1 MRKPRLSEASGA
13 FRYPAFRRVWVT
25 GVLIALAAWTER
37 LAAGW
42 LILTETD
49 SVFLTAVSFAVRQA
63 PGLIA
68 APIAGA
74 LSDRM
79 PRSRLLGLA
88 AAFRAVLLALLA
100 LFALSGL
107 EPLWVAFVLI
117 ALAGVAHSFETPCTQ
132 ALVTDSVPRRA
143 AMNAVAL
150 QSVGARGVGAL
161 GGLLGGVV
169 IASYGIP
176 AALFAGAAVSLAGGL
191 VVATMRPPAARSAR
205 PGRRDTSVLSDVAD
219 GLRVMFSVP
228 LVRTLLLLAVL
239 VEMFGFAYHSV
250 LPAVARN
257 VLEVGEVGLGVLT
270 MMAGFGS
277 LAGVLAL
284 TAIGNVGRRGLLL
297 IGITLGYGAF
307 LVSFA
312 SSGLFPLSLALNH
325 RRGRDGGCLRRDA
338 VDPAATVRA
347 RPHARP
353 RHRRLGVRHRLR
365 MGRLPDP
372 RCRRRIRRRAVGP
385 GRHGNAGSADRPR
398 RRRRCP
404 QAARGVTERAGN
416 CTGYGECSDSHA
428 A

>member
-1 MRKPRLSEASGA
+1 MRRSRLKAARGA

-49 SVFLTAVSFAVRQA
+49 SVFLTAASFAVRQA

-74 LSDRM
+74 ISDRV
-79 PRSRLLGLA
+79 PRNRLLGIA
-88 AAFRAVLLALLA
+88 AACRAVLLALLA

-117 ALAGVAHSFETPCTQ
+117 ALAGVGHAFETPSTQ

-150 QSVGARGVGAL
+150 QSVGARAMGAM

-169 IASYGIP
+169 IANYGIP
-176 AALFAGAAVSLAGGL
+176 AALFAGAVVSLAGAL
-191 VVATMRPPAARSAR
+191 VVGTMHPVARRGAR
-205 PGRRDTSVLSDVAD
+205 TELRDRSILGDVAD

-228 LVRTLLLLAVL
+228 LVRTLLALAVL

-257 VLEVGEVGLGVLT
+257 VLEVGEVGLGVLS

-277 LAGVLAL
+277 LAGVIAL
-284 TAIGNVGRRGLLL
+284 TAIGNVRRKGLLL
-297 IGITLGYGAF
+297 IGITLGYGGFLLAF
-307 LVSFA
+307 G
-312 SSGLFPLSLALNH
+312 SSGVFPLSLILMTGVGAMAAAFDAMQWVLLQQYVPDNM
-325 RRGRDGGCLRRDA
+325 RGRAIGGWVFAIGFGWTGYLALGA
-338 VDPAATVRA
+338 VAEYVGVQWALAATGTLVVLTGLA
-347 RPHARP
+347 AAAVSPK
-353 RHRRLGVRHRLR
+353 LR
-365 MGRLPDP
+365 
-372 RCRRRIRRRAVGP
+372 
-385 GRHGNAGSADRPR
+385 SA
-398 RRRRCP
+398 
-404 QAARGVTERAGN
+404 
-416 CTGYGECSDSHA
+416 
-428 A
+428 

>member
-1 MRKPRLSEASGA
+1 MRDSRLSAATGA
-13 FRYPAFRRVWVT
+13 FRYPRFRRVWVT

-49 SVFLTAVSFAVRQA
+49 SVFLTAASFAARQA

-74 LSDRM
+74 ISDRM
-79 PRSRLLGLA
+79 PRNRLLGIA
-88 AAFRAVLLALLA
+88 AACRAVLLALLA

-117 ALAGVAHSFETPCTQ
+117 ALAGVGHSFETPSTQ
-132 ALVTDSVPRRA
+132 ALVTDSVPRRS

-161 GGLLGGVV
+161 GGLIGGLV

-176 AALFAGAAVSLAGGL
+176 AALFAGALVSLIGSL
-191 VVATMRPPAARSAR
+191 VVGTMPPPASRNARAE
-205 PGRRDTSVLSDVAD
+205 RRDTSVLRDVAD

-228 LVRTLLLLAVL
+228 LVRTLLALAVL
-239 VEMFGFAYHSV
+239 VEIFGFAYHSV

-257 VLEVGEVGLGVLT
+257 VLAVDEVGLGVLS

-284 TAIGNVGRRGLLL
+284 TAVGNVRRKGALL

-307 LVSFA
+307 LLVFA
-312 SSGLFPLSLALNH
+312 FSGVFPLSLVLITGVGAMAAAFDAMQWTLLQQYVPDDM
-325 RRGRDGGCLRRDA
+325 RGRAIGGWVFAIGFGWVGYLA
-338 VDPAATVRA
+338 LGGAAETVGVQPALAATGAMVV
-347 RPHARP
+347 
-353 RHRRLGVRHRLR
+353 LTGL
-365 MGRLPDP
+365 
-372 RCRRRIRRRAVGP
+372 AVAAVAP
-385 GRHGNAGSADRPR
+385 KLHSA
-398 RRRRCP
+398 
-404 QAARGVTERAGN
+404 
-416 CTGYGECSDSHA
+416 
-428 A
+428 

>member
-1 MRKPRLSEASGA
+1 MVPGA

-49 SVFLTAVSFAVRQA
+49 SVFLTAASFAVRQA

-74 LSDRM
+74 ISDRM
-79 PRSRLLGLA
+79 PRSRLLGIA
-88 AAFRAVLLALLA
+88 AVFRAVLLALLA

-117 ALAGVAHSFETPCTQ
+117 ALAGVAHSFETPSTQ

-143 AMNAVAL
+143 AMNAVSL
-150 QSVGARGVGAL
+150 QSVGARGIGAL
-161 GGLLGGVV
+161 GGLFGGVV
-169 IASYGIP
+169 IANYGIP
-176 AALFAGAAVSLAGGL
+176 AAMLAGAAVALVGGL
-191 VVATMRPPAARSAR
+191 VVGTMPPPASRGARR
-205 PGRRDTSVLSDVAD
+205 GRRDTSVLKDVAD

-228 LVRTLLLLAVL
+228 LVRTLLVLAVL

-284 TAIGNVGRRGLLL
+284 TAIGNARRRGLLL

-307 LVSFA
+307 LAAFA
-312 SSGLFPLSLALNH
+312 ASGVFGLSLALITGVGAMAAAFDAMQWILLQQYVPDH
-325 RRGRDGGCLRRDA
+325 MRGRAIGGWVFAIGFGWIGYLTLGA
-338 VDPAATVRA
+338 VAESIGVQWALAATGTLVILTGFA
-347 RPHARP
+347 AAAVAPK
-353 RHRRLGVRHRLR
+353 LR
-365 MGRLPDP
+365 
-372 RCRRRIRRRAVGP
+372 
-385 GRHGNAGSADRPR
+385 SA
-398 RRRRCP
+398 
-404 QAARGVTERAGN
+404 
-416 CTGYGECSDSHA
+416 
-428 A
+428 

>member
-1 MRKPRLSEASGA
+1 MRKPRLSEATGA
-13 FRYPAFRRVWVT
+13 FQYPSFRRVWVT

-79 PRSRLLGLA
+79 PRSRLLGIA

-176 AALFAGAAVSLAGGL
+176 AAMFAGAAVSLAGGL
-191 VVATMRPPAARSAR
+191 VVGTMRPPAARSAR
-205 PGRRDTSVLSDVAD
+205 PGRGDTSVLRDVAD

-228 LVRTLLLLAVL
+228 LVRSLLLLAVL

-277 LAGVLAL
+277 LAGVLVL
-284 TAIGNVGRRGLLL
+284 TATSNVRRRGLLL
-297 IGITLGYGAF
+297 IGITLGYGAA

-312 SSGLFPLSLALNH
+312 TSGLFPLSLALITGVGAMAAAFDAMQWTLLQQYVPDNM
-325 RRGRDGGCLRRDA
+325 RGRAIGGWVFAIGFGWVGYLTLGA
-338 VDPAATVRA
+338 VAEAVGVQWALAATGALVVLTGLTA
-347 RPHARP
+347 AAVAP
-353 RHRRLGVRHRLR
+353 RLR
-365 MGRLPDP
+365 
-372 RCRRRIRRRAVGP
+372 
-385 GRHGNAGSADRPR
+385 SA
-398 RRRRCP
+398 
-404 QAARGVTERAGN
+404 
-416 CTGYGECSDSHA
+416 
-428 A
+428 

>member
-1 MRKPRLSEASGA
+1 M
-13 FRYPAFRRVWVT
+13 WVT

-49 SVFLTAVSFAVRQA
+49 SVFLTAASFAVRQA

-79 PRSRLLGLA
+79 PRSRLLAIA

-107 EPLWVAFVLI
+107 HPLWVAFVLI

-161 GGLLGGVV
+161 GGLMGGVV
-169 IASYGIP
+169 IANYGIP
-176 AALFAGAAVSLAGGL
+176 AAMFAGAVVSLAGGL
-191 VVATMRPPAARSAR
+191 VVGTMPPPVARSAR
-205 PGRRDTSVLSDVAD
+205 PAARDTSVLRDVAD
-219 GLRVMFSVP
+219 GLQVMFSVP
-228 LVRTLLLLAVL
+228 LVRTLLALAVL
-239 VEMFGFAYHSV
+239 VEIFGFAYHSV

-257 VLEVGEVGLGVLT
+257 VLAVGEVGLGVLT

-284 TAIGNVGRRGLLL
+284 TAIGSVRRKGLLL
-297 IGITLGYGAF
+297 IGITLGYGAS
-307 LVSFA
+307 LLAFA
-312 SSGLFPLSLALNH
+312 SSGLFPLSLALITGVGAMAAAFDAMQWTLLQQYVPDNM
-325 RRGRDGGCLRRDA
+325 RGRAIGGWVFAIGFGWIGYLTLGA
-338 VDPAATVRA
+338 VAESVGVQWALAATGALVVLTGLTA
-347 RPHARP
+347 AAVAPK
-353 RHRRLGVRHRLR
+353 LR
-365 MGRLPDP
+365 
-372 RCRRRIRRRAVGP
+372 
-385 GRHGNAGSADRPR
+385 SA
-398 RRRRCP
+398 
-404 QAARGVTERAGN
+404 
-416 CTGYGECSDSHA
+416 
-428 A
+428 

>member
-1 MRKPRLSEASGA
+1 MRKPRFAAAPGA
-13 FRYPAFRRVWVT
+13 FRYPPFRYPPFRRVWVT

-49 SVFLTAVSFAVRQA
+49 SVFLTAASFAVRQA

-74 LSDRM
+74 ISDRV
-79 PRSRLLGLA
+79 PRNRLLGIA
-88 AAFRAVLLALLA
+88 AACRAVLLALLA
-100 LFALSGL
+100 IFALSGL

-117 ALAGVAHSFETPCTQ
+117 ALAGVAHSFETPSTQ

-150 QSVGARGVGAL
+150 QSVGARGMGAL
-161 GGLLGGVV
+161 GGLIGGVV

-176 AALFAGAAVSLAGGL
+176 AALFAGAVVSLAGGL
-191 VVATMRPPAARSAR
+191 VVGTMRPVAPRGARTE
-205 PGRRDTSVLSDVAD
+205 RRDTSVLRDVAD

-228 LVRTLLLLAVL
+228 LVRTLLALAVL

-257 VLEVGEVGLGVLT
+257 VLEVGEVGLGVLS

-277 LAGVLAL
+277 LAGVIAL
-284 TAIGNVGRRGLLL
+284 TAIGNVRRKGMLLL
-297 IGITLGYGAF
+297 GITLGYGAF

-312 SSGLFPLSLALNH
+312 SSGMFPLSLVLITGVGAMAAAFDAMQWVLLQQYVPDH
-325 RRGRDGGCLRRDA
+325 MRGRAIGGWVFAIGFGWVGYLALGA
-338 VDPAATVRA
+338 VAESVGVQWALAATGALVVVTGLTA
-347 RPHARP
+347 AAVAPK
-353 RHRRLGVRHRLR
+353 LR
-365 MGRLPDP
+365 
-372 RCRRRIRRRAVGP
+372 
-385 GRHGNAGSADRPR
+385 SA
-398 RRRRCP
+398 
-404 QAARGVTERAGN
+404 
-416 CTGYGECSDSHA
+416 
-428 A
+428 

>member
-1 MRKPRLSEASGA
+1 MRKPRFTTAPGA

-25 GVLIALAAWTER
+25 GVLISLAAWTER

-42 LILTETD
+42 LILTETE
-49 SVFLTAVSFAVRQA
+49 SVFLTAASFAARQA

-74 LSDRM
+74 ISDRV
-79 PRSRLLGLA
+79 PRNRLLGIA
-88 AAFRAVLLALLA
+88 AACRAVLLALLA

-117 ALAGVAHSFETPCTQ
+117 ALAGVAHAFETPSTQ
-132 ALVTDSVPRRA
+132 ALVTDAVPRRA

-150 QSVGARGVGAL
+150 QSVGARGMGAL
-161 GGLLGGVV
+161 GGLVGGVV

-176 AALFAGAAVSLAGGL
+176 AALFAGAVVSLAGGL
-191 VVATMRPPAARSAR
+191 VVGTMRPVAPRGARAE
-205 PGRRDTSVLSDVAD
+205 RRDTSVLRDVAD

-228 LVRTLLLLAVL
+228 LVRTLLALAVL

-257 VLEVGEVGLGVLT
+257 VLEVGEVGLGVLS

-284 TAIGNVGRRGLLL
+284 TAIGNLRRKGLLL

-312 SSGLFPLSLALNH
+312 SSGVFPLSLVLITGVGAMAAAFDAMQWILLQQHVPDNM
-325 RRGRDGGCLRRDA
+325 RGRAIGGWVFAIGFGWVGYLTLGA
-338 VDPAATVRA
+338 VAESVGVQWALAATGTLVVLTGLA
-347 RPHARP
+347 AAAAAPK
-353 RHRRLGVRHRLR
+353 LR
-365 MGRLPDP
+365 
-372 RCRRRIRRRAVGP
+372 
-385 GRHGNAGSADRPR
+385 SA
-398 RRRRCP
+398 
-404 QAARGVTERAGN
+404 
-416 CTGYGECSDSHA
+416 S
-428 A
+428 

>member
-25 GVLIALAAWTER
+25 GALIALAAWTER

-284 TAIGNVGRRGLLL
+284 TAISNVRRRGLLL

-312 SSGLFPLSLALNH
+312 SSGLFPLSLALITGVGAMAAAFDAMQWTLLQQYVPDH
-325 RRGRDGGCLRRDA
+325 MRGRAIGGWVFAIGFGWVGYLTLGA
-338 VDPAATVRA
+338 VAEYIGVQWALAATGTLVVLTGLTA
-347 RPHARP
+347 AAVAPK
-353 RHRRLGVRHRLR
+353 LR
-365 MGRLPDP
+365 
-372 RCRRRIRRRAVGP
+372 
-385 GRHGNAGSADRPR
+385 SA
-398 RRRRCP
+398 
-404 QAARGVTERAGN
+404 
-416 CTGYGECSDSHA
+416 
-428 A
+428 

>member
-1 MRKPRLSEASGA
+1 MAAAVRKPRLSEASGA

-161 GGLLGGVV
+161 GGLLGGIV

-191 VVATMRPPAARSAR
+191 VVATMRPPATRSAR

-284 TAIGNVGRRGLLL
+284 TAIGNVRRRGLLL

-312 SSGLFPLSLALNH
+312 SSGLFPLSLALITGVGAMAAAFDAMQWTLLQQYVPDH
-325 RRGRDGGCLRRDA
+325 MRGRAIGGWVFAIGFGWVGYLTLGA
-338 VDPAATVRA
+338 VAEYIGVQWALAATGTLVVLTGLA
-347 RPHARP
+347 AAAVAPK
-353 RHRRLGVRHRLR
+353 LR
-365 MGRLPDP
+365 
-372 RCRRRIRRRAVGP
+372 
-385 GRHGNAGSADRPR
+385 SA
-398 RRRRCP
+398 
-404 QAARGVTERAGN
+404 
-416 CTGYGECSDSHA
+416 
-428 A
+428 

>member
-1 MRKPRLSEASGA
+1 MRSRSGGRSGRKLRLPTAAGA
-13 FRYPAFRRVWVT
+13 FRYAAFRRVWVT

-49 SVFLTAVSFAVRQA
+49 SVFLTAASFAVRQA
-63 PGLIA
+63 PVLIS
-68 APIAGA
+68 APLAGA

-79 PRSRLLGLA
+79 PRSRLLAIA

-132 ALVTDSVPRRA
+132 ALVTDSVPRRT

-161 GGLLGGVV
+161 GGLMGGVV

-176 AALFAGAAVSLAGGL
+176 AAMFAGAVVSLIGAL
-191 VVATMRPPAARSAR
+191 VVGTMSPPAARSAR
-205 PGRRDTSVLSDVAD
+205 PGPRDTSVLRDVAD

-284 TAIGNVGRRGLLL
+284 TAIANVRRRGLLL

-307 LVSFA
+307 LLAFA
-312 SSGLFPLSLALNH
+312 SSGLFPLSLALITGVGAMAAAFDAMQWTLLQQYVPDH
-325 RRGRDGGCLRRDA
+325 MRGRAIGGWVFAIGFGWIGYLTLGA
-338 VDPAATVRA
+338 VAESIGVQWALAATGALVVLTGLTA
-347 RPHARP
+347 AAIAPK
-353 RHRRLGVRHRLR
+353 LR
-365 MGRLPDP
+365 
-372 RCRRRIRRRAVGP
+372 
-385 GRHGNAGSADRPR
+385 SA
-398 RRRRCP
+398 
-404 QAARGVTERAGN
+404 
-416 CTGYGECSDSHA
+416 
-428 A
+428 